1 MTRRP
6 QSLTTLIAYLK
17 KLPGIG
23 ERTAERLAFWLLKAP
38 EDDVVGLAGAIAH
51 IKEAIRFCPE
61 CGGLAEE
68 VPCAFCSD
76 PKRDASVVC
85 VVEAPDDLYAI
96 ERTGVFNGHYH
107 VLQGVIAPLD
117 GIGPEDLHIGPL
129 EERCRSGRVREVILA
144 TSPTTEG
151 EATAL
156 YLARRLEPLGVVV
169 TRIARGVP
177 MGGDIQYA
185 DKMTLGKAIEGRAA
199 LRKTKEDREG
209 ARDVGER

>member
-6 QSLTTLIAYLK
+6 QSLSNLIAYLK

-23 ERTAERLAFWLLKAP
+23 ERTAERLAFWLLKAS
-38 EDDVVGLAGAIAH
+38 EDDVVGLAGAITQ

-68 VPCAFCSD
+68 VPCQLCSD
-76 PKRDASVVC
+76 PKRDASIVC

-96 ERTGVFNGHYH
+96 ERTGVFSGHYH
-107 VLQGVIAPLD
+107 VLQGVIAPLE
-117 GIGPEDLHIGPL
+117 GVGPEDLQIGPL

-156 YLARRLEPLGVVV
+156 YLARRLEPLGVGV

-177 MGGDIQYA
+177 MGGDLQYA

-199 LRKTKEDREG
+199 LRKTLKEQEG
-209 ARDVGER
+209 TQDDG

>member
-1 MTRRP
+1 MVTPRP
-6 QSLTTLIAYLK
+6 KSLATLISYLK

-38 EDDVVGLAGAIAH
+38 EDDALGLAQAITH
-51 IKEAIRFCPE
+51 IKEAIRLCSV
-61 CGGLAEE
+61 CGALTEQE
-68 VPCAFCSD
+68 PCAICAD
-76 PKRDASVVC
+76 PKRDPTVVC

-96 ERTGVFNGHYH
+96 ERTGVFHGRYH
-107 VLQGVIAPLD
+107 VLQGLISPLD

-129 EERCRSGRVREVILA
+129 EERCISGGVREIILA

-156 YLARRLEPLGVVV
+156 YLARRLGPLGIEV

-177 MGGDIQYA
+177 MGGDLQYA
-185 DKMTLGKAIEGRAA
+185 DKLTLSKSIEGRRS
-199 LRKTKEDREG
+199 LKESNRI
-209 ARDVGER
+209 